1 MRRPLGNGRM
11 ERVRCGS
18 KEMSRAGQDEDI
30 AQVPCLI
37 LVGGLGTRLRSV
49 SGDLPKPM
57 VEIAG
62 HPFLEYV
69 IRWLQV
75 SGIRKLV
82 LCVGYRAEKI
92 QEFFGD
98 GAKLGVELAYSKETE
113 PLGTWGAIRQAAS
126 LVGDPDFMVLN
137 GDSWLEVN
145 LQKLLQFHKSR
156 RSLATIAAVE
166 VADAS
171 RFGSL
176 RVGPTDVIQAFLEKG
191 GSSSPALVNGGV
203 YVFSRS
209 ILALAPATA
218 SSLEKDVFPE
228 LLARGMYAMPTRGFF
243 IDIGIPEEYQRLQH
257 NAQEWLTRMKLQ
269 PRELTC

>member
-1 MRRPLGNGRM
+1 M

-18 KEMSRAGQDEDI
+18 KEMSRAEQDEDI
-30 AQVPCLI
+30 AQLPCLI
-37 LVGGLGTRLRSV
+37 LLGGLGTRLRSV

-75 SGIRKLV
+75 SGIRKLI

-98 GAKLGVELAYSKETE
+98 GSRLGVQLAYSEEAK
-113 PLGTWGAIRQAAS
+113 PLGTWGAIRQAAG
-126 LVGDPDFMVLN
+126 LVSEPDFLVLN
-137 GDSWLEVN
+137 GDSWLEVD
-145 LQKLLQFHKSR
+145 LRKLLQFHKSR
-156 RSLATIAAVE
+156 RSLIAVAAVE

-176 RVGPTDVIQAFLEKG
+176 RVGPNDAIQAFVEKDG
-191 GSSSPALVNGGV
+191 ISSPALVNGGV
-203 YVFSRS
+203 YVFSRKM
-209 ILALAPATA
+209 LALAPATA
-218 SSLEKDVFPE
+218 SSLEKDVFPA
-228 LLARGMYAMPTRGFF
+228 LLSRGMYAMPTRGFF